1 MKKLWFLERFTW
13 KRFFMSLVGTV
24 LLAPTIALLRKA
36 ELGIDPWNGFVL
48 NAARLFRADYLTLYP
63 ILIGILLVI
72 VFFVSK
78 HLIGIATILNLSLI
92 GFLTDGCMVILDK
105 LFTVSVFWHQ
115 IALLIASLLIL
126 CIASSLYITAD
137 LGVSS
142 YDAMAL
148 IASEKTSLQFRW
160 CRVGTDLSCVLLSVV
175 CTLIVIRRDGADNIR
190 NILDFLRFARIG
202 TATIITA
209 LFMGPVTQFCCRY
222 IAIPILGESGEVR

>member
-63 ILIGILLVI
+63 ILIGI
-72 VFFVSK
+72 
-78 HLIGIATILNLSLI
+78 ATILNLSLI

-115 IALLIASLLIL
+115 IALLIASLSIL
-126 CIASSLYITAD
+126 CVASSLYITAD

-160 CRVGTDLSCVLLSVV
+160 CRIGTDLSCVLLSVV
-175 CTLIVIRRDGADNIR
+175 CTLIVIQRDGADNIR